1 MAIFGSKK
9 ETDIDKNKSIRPTVI
24 STENV
29 AKELIHIAASNRVDL
44 ATLDFNLLEM
54 ETLTRKKSASKEEVF
69 SEVTEQELKE
79 ISKSNLLL
87 DPDFEIKQNYEIEVF
102 TKKENPTYDK
112 FHFSIG
118 VNATMCKVYLT
129 IKEGSFLAHHQ
140 NFEEEFL
147 NLLNKKKIRANI
159 LVGIFDDMVPD
170 VIKKLNSSLL
180 VNERMTFG
188 KTEPIL
194 VAESIEPVPTIDD
207 EVILHF
213 REKNKKDDTDKID
226 YSKRNFIQS
235 VVKDELLIEY
245 IKPKKGTPGRN
256 CRGEFIDVPE
266 PTANN
271 VPTFKVSDNISVVET
286 EDTTEYRA
294 NKNGYIVFENETYDI
309 KDELDVTEISFKT
322 TGSIETELDADVSL
336 KVKETD
342 AMKDAVGTGM
352 EVEVSELDVEGNIG
366 PKARVIGKRVKIDG
380 QTHKTSYVDAADLT
394 INVHKGE
401 ARGDEVHITRLE
413 QGIVVAN
420 SVDIKQAIGGNITAK
435 EVVVDLLGSNALI
448 TASHIIEIKKMQ
460 GSENRFV
467 IDPLAVEN
475 VDEDVGRRENKL
487 DELDLKIKRLK
498 QDRDKYTEMLKK
510 NEGTFLEIKK
520 RLMYYKKN
528 NIKMP
533 EAFVKQY
540 KQFQKLQAHLDSIEK
555 EIEQQKMKKERLN
568 VSIGTVQDD
577 IFAARI
583 INRDKWVG
591 YNEIKFKLLDPPI
604 DVVYTPIEGSF
615 DTVYA
620 LFQTDDDEY
629 IIKAVKE

>member
-44 ATLDFNLLEM
+44 STLDFNLLEM

-69 SEVTEQELKE
+69 SEITEQELKE
-79 ISKSNLLL
+79 IGKSNLLL
-87 DPDFEIKQNYEIEVF
+87 DQNFEIKQNYEIEVF
-102 TKKENPTYDK
+102 TKKENPLYDK

-147 NLLNKKKIRANI
+147 GLLNKKKIRANI

-194 VAESIEPVPTIDD
+194 VAESIEPVPTIND

-213 REKNKKDDTDKID
+213 REKNKKEDTDKVD

-294 NKNGYIVFENETYDI
+294 NKNGYIVFENETYEI

-380 QTHKTSYVDAADLT
+380 QTHKTSYIDAADLT
-394 INVHKGE
+394 INVHKGT

-413 QGIVVAN
+413 QGVVVAN

-435 EVVVDLLGSNALI
+435 EVVVDLLGSNALV

-467 IDPLAVEN
+467 IDPLAVES
-475 VDEDVGRRENKL
+475 VDEDVGRKENKL
-487 DELDLKIKRLK
+487 DELDQKIKRLK

-510 NEGTFLEIKK
+510 NESTFLEIKK
-520 RLMYYKKN
+520 RLMHYKKN

-540 KQFQKLQAHLDSIEK
+540 KQFQKLQAHLDSVEK
-555 EIEQQKMKKERLN
+555 ELEQQKMKKERLN

-615 DTVYA
+615 NTVYA